1 MEFFASFSVTERLGV
16 SERFLVMF
24 RDRREDILSLT
35 AAVESYG
42 LELLEGIWRDLWRR
56 YAMRGE
62 CLDFGNG
69 VIVRRLGARKVV

>member
-42 LELLEGIWRDLWRR
+42 LELLEGI
-56 YAMRGE
+56 
-62 CLDFGNG
+62 
-69 VIVRRLGARKVV
+69 